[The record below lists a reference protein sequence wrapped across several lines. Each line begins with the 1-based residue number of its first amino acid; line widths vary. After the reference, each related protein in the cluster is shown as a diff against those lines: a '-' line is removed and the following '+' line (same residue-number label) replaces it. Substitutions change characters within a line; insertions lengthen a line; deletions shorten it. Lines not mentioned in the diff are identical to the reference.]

1 MEDRIPRRRGGASN
15 KRLILIAAG
24 IAVGIVAF
32 VAAVSVFVFF
42 QSLSRAG
49 EATARFIPSNAVAYA
64 SINLR
69 PGVQQ
74 LRHRRGVIS
83 TLQTDALVE
92 RRDELLDEL
101 EDETGIHLLDDV
113 TPWLGESVSFA
124 LLDVDDE
131 RDTAEWVAMVHVSDR
146 VAALDFAEDLV
157 SYIEE
162 ESLSRFSDTDYREAH
177 LWLSDD
183 EDLGLALTEEYLLIA
198 DGEDTL
204 KDVIRNIESP
214 PDRPLLADEDF
225 TAARESLPSQ
235 RVMFLFLRS
244 EWIWDLLR
252 DELGPFDDE
261 DETILRVESSTPEY
275 MAMSVSFI
283 ERGLRADFAAEQPND
298 GFSIDSNVR
307 LASPEALPADTL
319 VLLATNGVREAW
331 EELRQVMADL
341 DPSGGSDFQ
350 SVLDEVE
357 IETGIDVEE
366 DVVDSLNGEIAL
378 ALLPSDFRAGV
389 YDVLLLAGLQ
399 DYRDIRRA
407 LERLV
412 EDSGIEVG
420 RSSLG
425 DYEVVTA
432 ELEGFDLLG
441 EGYEPGYI
449 VTEDW
454 AAFGSTY
461 RSVRAFHDAATGESE
476 PLSEADEF
484 SRLIGMAPAP
494 PDSLIYAD
502 LATAIELIEDAL
514 DGDTR
519 SDYERD
525 FKPFVERMEA
535 FLLAGSFT
543 EEAIRF
549 TAVLTLS
556 E

>member
-1 MEDRIPRRRGGASN
+1 M
-15 KRLILIAAG
+15 
-24 IAVGIVAF
+24 AF

-42 QSLSRAG
+42 QSVSRPG
-49 EATARFIPSNAVAYA
+49 ETTARFIPSNTLAYA

-74 LRHRRGVIS
+74 LRHGRAVIS

-92 RRDELLDEL
+92 RRDDLLDEL
-101 EDETGIHLLDDV
+101 EDETGIHFLDDV
-113 TPWLGESVSFA
+113 ETWLGESVSFA

-131 RDTAEWVAMVHVSDR
+131 RDAAEWVAMIHVSDR

-157 SYIEE
+157 SYFEE
-162 ESLSRFSDTDYREAH
+162 ESLSRFSDTDFREAH

-183 EDLGLALTEEYLLIA
+183 EDLGFALTEEYLLIA
-198 DGEDTL
+198 DGENTL
-204 KDVIRNIESP
+204 KRLIRDIESP

-235 RVMFLFLRS
+235 RVMFMFLRS

-252 DELGPFDDE
+252 DEIGPFDDE

-283 ERGLRADFAAEQPND
+283 ERGLRADFAAEQPD
-298 GFSIDSNVR
+298 EGFSIDSNVR
-307 LASPEALPADTL
+307 LASPKALPADTL

-331 EELRQVMADL
+331 EEVRRVMDDL

-350 SVLDEVE
+350 FVLDEVE

-425 DYEVVTA
+425 DYKAVTITPQ
-432 ELEGFDLLG
+432 EFGILG
-441 EGYEPGYI
+441 EGYEPGYV
-449 VTEDW
+449 VTEEW

-461 RSVRAFHDAATGESE
+461 RSLEAFHDAATGESE
-476 PLSEADEF
+476 TLGSADRF
-484 SRLIGMAPAP
+484 SALVSMAPAP
-494 PDSLIYAD
+494 PDWLLYAD

-514 DGDTR
+514 DGDMR
-519 SDYERD
+519 SGYERD
-525 FKPFVERMEA
+525 VKPFVEQLKA

-549 TAVLTLS
+549 TAVLTLN

>member
-1 MEDRIPRRRGGASN
+1 M
-15 KRLILIAAG
+15 
-24 IAVGIVAF
+24 AF

-42 QSLSRAG
+42 QSVSRPG
-49 EATARFIPSNAVAYA
+49 ETTARFIPSNAVAYA

-74 LRHRRGVIS
+74 LRHGRAVIS

-157 SYIEE
+157 SYFED
-162 ESLSRFSDTDYREAH
+162 ESLSRFSDAGYREAQ

-183 EDLGLALTEEYLLIA
+183 DDLGFALTEEYLLLA
-198 DGEDTL
+198 DGENTL
-204 KDVIRNIESP
+204 KRVIRDMESP
-214 PDRPLLADEDF
+214 PDTPLLADEDF
-225 TAARESLPSQ
+225 RSARESLPSQ
-235 RVMFLFLRS
+235 RVMFMFLRS
-244 EWIWDLLR
+244 EWILDLLR
-252 DELGPFDDE
+252 DEIDPFGDPGEIIREIE
-261 DETILRVESSTPEY
+261 DSTPEY
-275 MAMSVSFI
+275 MAMSLSFI
-283 ERGLRADFAAEQPND
+283 EQGLRADFVAQRPGD
-298 GFSIDSNVR
+298 GFSIDSDVP
-307 LASPEALPADTL
+307 LASPDSLPSDT
-319 VLLATNGVREAW
+319 VLLLASNGAREAW
-331 EELRQVMADL
+331 EELRQVMDDL
-341 DPSGGSDFQ
+341 DPNGGSDFQ

-378 ALLPSDFRAGV
+378 ALLPGDVRAGI

-399 DYRDIRRA
+399 DADGIRRA
-407 LERLV
+407 LDTLTGIV
-412 EDSGIEVG
+412 EDSGVELG
-420 RSSLG
+420 KSSLG

-432 ELEGFDLLG
+432 RPQEFGILG
-441 EGYEPGYI
+441 EGYEPGYL

-454 AAFGSTY
+454 AVLGSTY
-461 RSVRAFHDAATGESE
+461 RSLEAFHDAATGESE
-476 PLSEADEF
+476 TLGSADRF
-484 SRLIGMAPAP
+484 SALVGMAPAP
-494 PDSLIYAD
+494 PDWLLYAD

-514 DGDTR
+514 DGDMR
-519 SDYERD
+519 SGYERD
-525 FKPFVERMEA
+525 FKPFVERLEA

-543 EEAIRF
+543 GEAIRVTGF
-549 TAVLTLS
+549 LTLS

>member
-1 MEDRIPRRRGGASN
+1 MEDRSPRRRRGASN
-15 KRLILIAAG
+15 KRLILVAAG

-42 QSLSRAG
+42 QSLSRPG

-74 LRHRRGVIS
+74 LRHGRGVIS

-157 SYIEE
+157 SYFEE

-183 EDLGLALTEEYLLIA
+183 EDLGFALTEEYLLIA
-198 DGEDTL
+198 DGENTL
-204 KDVIRNIESP
+204 KRLIRDIESP

-252 DELGPFDDE
+252 DEIGPFDDE

-275 MAMSVSFI
+275 AAMSVSFI
-283 ERGLRADFAAEQPND
+283 ERGLRADFAAEQPDD
-298 GFSIDSNVR
+298 GFTTGSGVR
-307 LASPEALPADTL
+307 LTSPEALPADTL

-331 EELRQVMADL
+331 EELRQVMDDL
-341 DPSGGSDFQ
+341 DPNGGSDFQ

-366 DVVDSLNGEIAL
+366 DVVGSLNGEIAL

-399 DYRDIRRA
+399 DYRNIRRA

-412 EDSGIEVG
+412 EDSGVEVS
-420 RSSLG
+420 RSWLG
-425 DYEVVTA
+425 DYEVMTT

-441 EGYEPGYI
+441 EDYEPGYL
-449 VTEDW
+449 VTENW

-461 RSVRAFHDAATGESE
+461 RSVRAFHDAVTGESE

-484 SRLIGMAPAP
+484 SRLISMAPVP

-502 LATAIELIEDAL
+502 LAAAVDQIEDSL
-514 DGDTR
+514 DSDMR
-519 SDYERD
+519 SGFRRD
-525 FKPFVERMEA
+525 VKPFVEQLKA
-535 FLLAGSFT
+535 FLLAGSLT

-549 TAVLTLS
+549 TAILTLS